1 MTRRRAL
8 LAAAAMPMARAAKTP
23 LPLAICSETFA
34 GLNFSDAAKAAAG
47 IGYQG
52 IEIQPDH
59 LAPDP
64 AKLSPAGRRAIRD
77 VLNASKLSF
86 VGLHAFLKAPAGLHL
101 AAPDATLRQKS
112 WDVFAAMIDLAAD
125 LADSGPAAP
134 HLKAR
139 RPVLALG
146 SSKQRMAEAGLSPAG
161 ATARLRDGLAALAPH
176 AEKRDVKVLIEP
188 LAPHLCNVVN
198 SIGEAMTIVRSIGS
212 PAVQTMFDSHNTSA
226 ETESAAAL
234 LKRHRASI
242 GHVHLNEMDGK
253 RPGLGNYAFTEVLR
267 SLKELKYPGW
277 ISIEVFDFKP
287 DGETVAREAF
297 RYLQDLKI

>member
-8 LAAAAMPMARAAKTP
+8 FAAAAMPMARAAKTP

-34 GLNFSDAAKAAAG
+34 GLGFPAAAKAAAS

-64 AKLSPAGRRAIRD
+64 AKLSPAERRAIRD
-77 VLNASKLSF
+77 LLNANELSF

-101 AAPDATLRQKS
+101 AAPDAALRRKS

-125 LADSGPAAP
+125 LADGGP
-134 HLKAR
+134 KAR
-139 RPVLALG
+139 RPILALG
-146 SSKQRMAEAGLSPAG
+146 SSKQRMAEAGLTPAD

-176 AEKRDVKVLIEP
+176 AEKRNVKILIEP

-198 SIGEAMTIVRSIGS
+198 SIGEAMSVVRSIGS

-234 LKRHRASI
+234 LKRYRASI

>member
-1 MTRRRAL
+1 MISRRAL
-8 LAAAAMPMARAAKTP
+8 LAAAPLSLAANKP
-23 LPLAICSETFA
+23 LRLAICSETFA
-34 GLNFSDAAKAAAG
+34 GLGFSEAAKAASA

-59 LAPDP
+59 LAADP
-64 AKLSPAGRRAIRD
+64 AKLSSAERRAVRQLLD
-77 VLNASKLSF
+77 ANKLSF

-101 AAPDATLRQKS
+101 AAPDATLRKKS

-125 LADSGPAAP
+125 LADTNSG
-134 HLKAR
+134 AR
-139 RPVLALG
+139 RPILALG
-146 SSKQRMAEAGLSPAG
+146 SSKQRMAEAGLTPAE
-161 ATARLRDGLAALAPH
+161 ATSRLRDGLAALAPH
-176 AEKRDVKVLIEP
+176 AESRKVSVLIEP

-212 PAVQTMFDSHNTSA
+212 PAIQTMFDSHNTSA

-234 LKRHRASI
+234 LKRYRASI

-267 SLKELKYPGW
+267 ALRELNYPGW

-287 DGETVAREAF
+287 DGESVAREAF